1 MNKHKKKP
9 MKPRYI
15 LWLIIILCLV
25 FIGVSLNNN
34 GEKLS
39 IQKGISALLLPMEKG
54 LNSPSMTF
62 WKKMKIWNGRLTSS
76 TPKSPPWK
84 IIFRSW
90 NLSGNFS
97 K

>member
-39 IQKGISALLLPMEKG
+39 IQKGISAF
-54 LNSPSMTF
+54 PSSYGKRAEQYGPVGWRTE
-62 WKKMKIWNGRLTSS
+62 GAQPLRQ
-76 TPKSPPWK
+76 
-84 IIFRSW
+84 
-90 NLSGNFS
+90 
-97 K
+97 

>member
-39 IQKGISALLLPMEKG
+39 IQKGISAFLLPME
-54 LNSPSMTF
+54 
-62 WKKMKIWNGRLTSS
+62 NGPVGWRTEGAQPL
-76 TPKSPPWK
+76 
-84 IIFRSW
+84 RQ
-90 NLSGNFS
+90 
-97 K
+97 

>member
-39 IQKGISALLLPMEKG
+39 IQKGISAFLLPMEKG
-54 LNSPSMTF
+54 LNS
-62 WKKMKIWNGRLTSS
+62 ICLLYTS
-76 TPKSPPWK
+76 
-84 IIFRSW
+84 RCV
-90 NLSGNFS
+90 
-97 K
+97 